1 MRIWASVDEYELPV
15 NLVLL
20 TVRLSCY
27 LFRLLFFSIVHAF
40 TLPLILPAQYY
51 GYIFALCKGNPSQTW
66 ILDSILCQW
75 NLDSGFQSLVGF
87 RIHWAVF
94 TIPKP
99 RIPDSRIRNFP
110 GSGIRIHFVWP
121 SFVYFLAVHYYITPH
136 WPRQSLPTFSPCD
149 RMSQTSEEGT
159 VIP

>member
-1 MRIWASVDEYELPV
+1 MDEYELPV

-87 RIHWAVF
+87 RI
-94 TIPKP
+94 
-99 RIPDSRIRNFP
+99 
-110 GSGIRIHFVWP
+110 
-121 SFVYFLAVHYYITPH
+121 L
-136 WPRQSLPTFSPCD
+136 
-149 RMSQTSEEGT
+149 
-159 VIP
+159 